1 MITTSKT
8 IDIPFLLIYSITMS
22 HLVGFLNSL
31 LSTLG
36 FSLVRN
42 SSRSDLPSLIRRLQN
57 DGIELKVVYDIGAY
71 KGLWT
76 LALSKQ
82 LGKNTKF
89 FMFEPNEA
97 HNDSLS
103 GVGHPFFNVLLSDKS
118 EVKKFFS
125 LEGSGDSYYPE
136 IPDNF
141 LQPIVKEMQS
151 TTLDSLVL
159 SRDNPLPLPDLIKID
174 TQGSE
179 LDVLR
184 GAEVVLKHASVII
197 LECPIVKYN
206 QGAPDIQEYLDF
218 AFENEWVPFA
228 VVEIHTLR
236 DVFVQVDIAFV
247 SSNIF
252 KDKIGDLSDMGFWKS
267 TKDFYK
273 FR

>member
-1 MITTSKT
+1 MSR
-8 IDIPFLLIYSITMS
+8 FIY
-22 HLVGFLNSL
+22 LLNSL
-31 LSTLG
+31 LSNLG
-36 FSLVRN
+36 LSLVRN

-57 DGIELKVVYDIGAY
+57 HGIEIKVVYDIGAY

-76 LALSKQ
+76 SALSKQ
-82 LGKNTKF
+82 LEKNTKF

-97 HNDSLS
+97 HNDSLA

-118 EVKKFFS
+118 ETKQFFS

-136 IPDNF
+136 MPGNL
-141 LQPIVKEMQS
+141 LQPVVKKIKS

-159 SRDNPLPLPDLIKID
+159 SHENPLPMPDLIKID

-184 GAEVVLKHASVII
+184 GAKEVLKSTSVII
-197 LECPIVKYN
+197 MECPILKYN
-206 QGAPDIQEYLDF
+206 QGAPHIQDYLDF
-218 AFENEWVPFA
+218 ALKNGWVPFA

-247 SSNIF
+247 SEDIF
-252 KDKIGDLSDMGFWKS
+252 REKIGDLSDMGFWKS
-267 TKDFYK
+267 TEDFYK
-273 FR
+273 SGKF